1 MKTFYEEQDKT
12 RKENEKQDNEN
23 NKKKTQVEKAKEDY
37 KTTITDATK
46 LREIKL
52 FGTIL
57 NYNEKYQGG
66 VNNVPIPYG
75 VGTLTNDDLYQG
87 SFKNG
92 TMELGQ
98 LTYKDGSVYRG
109 FFKDGKPN
117 GWGVLIS
124 SDGKSKSYSDSFE
137 GKNPGAPELSLDEIP
152 KGNEEKSLVEHTNV
166 AESPKTDEKQ
176 KLFGKNIHL
185 VLEIRAN
192 IENDVKTVVN
202 RAIEET
208 KKAEIKRV
216 EDEENAKIF
225 EKARLEKEKKGTD
238 NSSGNNPDKSS
249 GTTTNGSS
257 GTTTNGSNSTDK
269 SPATGP
275 SFPKVALI
283 SAATAAA
290 TAGLYYAYKK
300 YNKSE
305 KKSSDK
311 RSDKSSD
318 KSSENMSSE
327 KNQSENMSSAKR
339 SEKKRSEKK
348 RSEKKRSAKRSEK
361 KRSEKKRS
369 EKKRSE
375 RRRRSA

>member
-1 MKTFYEEQDKT
+1 M
-12 RKENEKQDNEN
+12 N
-23 NKKKTQVEKAKEDY
+23 N
-37 KTTITDATK
+37 
-46 LREIKL
+46 
-52 FGTIL
+52 
-57 NYNEKYQGG
+57 
-66 VNNVPIPYG
+66 PYG
-75 VGTLTNDDLYQG
+75 VGTLTMKNGDVYQG

-92 TMELGQ
+92 EMKLGQ
-98 LTYKDGSVYRG
+98 LTYKDDGSVYQG
-109 FFKDGKPN
+109 FFDFSKQRRQ
-117 GWGVLIS
+117 GVLIS

-166 AESPKTDEKQ
+166 AESPKTDK

-192 IENDVKTVVN
+192 IENDVETVVN
-202 RAIEET
+202 RAKEET

-216 EDEENAKIF
+216 EDEKAAK
-225 EKARLEKEKKGTD
+225 KMEKERLANKGNKGHENNTD
-238 NSSGNNPDKSS
+238 NNTVNSSGNSTDNS
-249 GTTTNGSS
+249 
-257 GTTTNGSNSTDK
+257 TNGSNSTDN
-269 SPATGP
+269 SSGTGS

-311 RSDKSSD
+311 RSETKRSD
-318 KSSENMSSE
+318 KSSKNMSSE

-339 SEKKRSEKK
+339 SEKKHSEKKRSAKRSAK

-361 KRSEKKRS
+361 KR
-369 EKKRSE
+369 
-375 RRRRSA
+375 